1 MYIVTYMREG
11 GDSMKPQEQKAE
23 FIRMRAEG
31 RSYSK
36 ISNEL
41 HISKSTCTKW
51 ECELKEKINE
61 LKADQLSEL
70 YESYYMTREAR
81 IRRLGDT
88 LRQIDDA
95 FSNVDLAEM
104 PPEKLLDHKLKYTE
118 ALKEEYLD
126 LTPTHTLK
134 AGFEAR
140 DILDALGDLLN
151 RIRMGMVSTE
161 QAGKESAVISSLLKA
176 YEGVELKAKV
186 DTLETILEGRS
197 S

>member
-1 MYIVTYMREG
+1 
-11 GDSMKPQEQKAE
+11 MKPQEQKAE

-31 RSYSK
+31 RSYGK

-41 HISKSTCTKW
+41 HISKSTCAKW
-51 ECELKEKINE
+51 ERELKEEINE
-61 LKADQLSEL
+61 LKADQLGEL

-81 IRRLGDT
+81 IKRLGDV
-88 LRQIDDA
+88 LRRIDDA
-95 FSNVDLAEM
+95 FSNVDLTEIS
-104 PPEKLLDHKLKYTE
+104 PEKLLDYKLKYNE

-140 DILDALGDLLN
+140 DILAALGDLLT
-151 RIRMGMVSTE
+151 RIRTGTVSTE

-186 DTLETILEGRS
+186 DTLEAVLKGRQI
-197 S
+197 

>member
-1 MYIVTYMREG
+1 
-11 GDSMKPQEQKAE
+11 MKPQEQKTE

-51 ECELKEKINE
+51 ESELKEEINE

-88 LRQIDDA
+88 LRRIDDA
-95 FSNVDLAEM
+95 LSSVDLTEM

-126 LTPTHTLK
+126 LTSTYTLK
-134 AGFEAR
+134 EGFEAR

-151 RIRMGMVSTE
+151 RIRTGTVPTE
-161 QAGKESAVISSLLKA
+161 QARKESAVIGSLLKA
-176 YEGVELKAKV
+176 YEGVELKAKI
-186 DTLETILEGRS
+186 DMLEAVLEGRQI
-197 S
+197 